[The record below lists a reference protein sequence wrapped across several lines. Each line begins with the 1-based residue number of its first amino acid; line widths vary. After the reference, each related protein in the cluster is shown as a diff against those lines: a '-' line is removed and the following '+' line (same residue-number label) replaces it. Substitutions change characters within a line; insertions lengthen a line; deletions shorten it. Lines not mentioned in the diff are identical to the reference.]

1 MVGILAAKALVRLC
15 ENTGSHKLRL
25 LVDAISTEFSCVGTT
40 INLSLDV
47 KRKIPKRYDTVK
59 SF

>member
-1 MVGILAAKALVRLC
+1 MVGIRGAKSLVRLC
-15 ENTGSHKLRL
+15 ENAGSHKLRL
-25 LVDAISTEFSCVGTT
+25 FINAISTEFSCVGTT